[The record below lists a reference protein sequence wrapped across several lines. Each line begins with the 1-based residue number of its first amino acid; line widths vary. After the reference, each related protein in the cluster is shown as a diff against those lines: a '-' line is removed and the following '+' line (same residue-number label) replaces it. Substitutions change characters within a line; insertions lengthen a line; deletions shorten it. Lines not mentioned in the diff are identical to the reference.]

1 VKRQSTIN
9 FEEGDETML
18 GVQVPF
24 FYFMGRKVEEE
35 EDDAEEEDNEK

>member
-1 VKRQSTIN
+1 
-9 FEEGDETML
+9 ML

-35 EDDAEEEDNEK
+35 EDEDEDESKDK